1 MRMLSVAMLAV
12 GMTGLLGAA
21 EVRAQA
27 AMSMSSCGSGA
38 SAGAAGAGSVGG
50 WSLAP
55 EAPVKRKPTSTSIK
69 LARASVTSVTSVTSL
84 TTTAGAWSVAPAHET
99 IGEPVF
105 GNGAPESKS
114 QAPAGTA
121 PVVSSAPA
129 AAARPV
135 AELNGAHPAPEPADA
150 KTSKK

>member
-1 MRMLSVAMLAV
+1 MLSVAMLAV

-69 LARASVTSVTSVTSL
+69 LARASVTSVTSL

-105 GNGAPESKS
+105 GKGAPESKS

>member
-27 AMSMSSCGSGA
+27 ASMSMSSSGSGA

-55 EAPVKRKPTSTSIK
+55 EAPVKRKPTSMSIK
-69 LARASVTSVTSVTSL
+69 IARASVTSL
-84 TTTAGAWSVAPAHET
+84 TTTAGAWSVAPAHEA

-105 GNGAPESKS
+105 GKGAPESKS